1 MRVFLLS
8 STIILTQEHKSHLL
22 SSTIILTQEHKSYL
36 LSSTIILTQE
46 HNIVFLGKSPA
57 GRDYRYPY
65 LFLHAETSIPC
76 PHSFSGVTQQHNNLQ
91 LLYECCIREL
101 RHS

>member
-8 STIILTQEHKSHLL
+8 STIILTQEHKSYLL

-57 GRDYRYPY
+57 EGIIDIPTCFCTLKP
-65 LFLHAETSIPC
+65 LFLVLTASRVLLSSTIIFNYSTSVAFV
-76 PHSFSGVTQQHNNLQ
+76 S
-91 LLYECCIREL
+91 
-101 RHS
+101 